1 MNNIRNNKNFKIM
14 MICSGILVT
23 TPVSVLFYQAYGIAF
38 EQIMIIKTATFIS
51 TIIFEVPS
59 GYIADRFGYKKIIQ
73 AGLICLILSCIG
85 NITFHS
91 IFAFISWGIIWGIGN
106 ALLSGADEAWYYNF
120 LKEQDMESEY
130 GNNISQILAAIQF
143 ISAIALILSSAI
155 FVMDERLPFIF
166 NTFFFAI
173 ALGASFRLSEK
184 KEKRKDKS
192 TERLHNI
199 SVWKVLN
206 ANNIFFVLAEVV
218 FVAVIIFT
226 FEMYQPQMTEC
237 NIPVSTFGLIYFCF
251 TILTGFGSRAYGMV
265 KNKKGEIQ
273 FNLKNY
279 FALLSMQGITLL
291 CLCFGPDNMV
301 IVLILMCIQE
311 FLYGVFNVY
320 SNAAINSKTDNSYR
334 ATLISI
340 KSLLTCG
347 SKSLLFLVAGK
358 IMDLF
363 YLKMTYLFLAVIL
376 LCSCILL
383 GGTRSIY
390 LAIKSKEKH
399 TI

>member
-1 MNNIRNNKNFKIM
+1 MNNARSNKYFKIM

-23 TPVSVLFYQAYGIAF
+23 TPVSILFYQAYGIAF
-38 EQIMIIKTATFIS
+38 DQIMIIKTATFIS

-85 NITFHS
+85 NITLHS
-91 IFAFISWGIIWGIGN
+91 IFAFISWGIIWGIGI
-106 ALLSGADEAWYYNF
+106 AFLSGADEAWYYNF
-120 LKEQDMESEY
+120 LKNLDMESEY

-143 ISAIALILSSAI
+143 ISAIALILSSTI
-155 FVMDERLPFIF
+155 FVMDERLPYIF
-166 NTFFFAI
+166 NTLFFVI

-184 KEKRKDKS
+184 REKRKDKS
-192 TERLHNI
+192 KEGLHNI
-199 SVWKVLN
+199 SVLRVLN
-206 ANNIFFVLAEVV
+206 GNNIFFVLTEVV
-218 FVAVIIFT
+218 FIAVTIFT

-237 NIPVSTFGLIYFCF
+237 NIPISTFGLIYFCF
-251 TILTGFGSRAYGMV
+251 TIITGFGSRAYGIV

-279 FALLSMQGITLL
+279 FILLLIQGTTLL
-291 CLCFGPDNMV
+291 CLCFASNNMV
-301 IVLILMCIQE
+301 IVLIVMCIQE
-311 FLYGVFNVY
+311 FIYGVFNVY
-320 SNAAINSKTDNSYR
+320 SNAAINSKTDNNYR

-363 YLKMTYLFLAVIL
+363 YLKMTYIILAVVL
-376 LCSCILL
+376 LCSCIMI
-383 GGTRSIY
+383 GGTRTIY
-390 LAIKSKEKH
+390 LVLKNKEKY
-399 TI
+399 T